1 MEGAGPSGRGRSVNK
16 DDKREYEREW
26 RAKNV
31 DHVREYRRQYYADNK
46 DKFQVYRATYHKK
59 RRAKT
64 SLLYESL
71 TSLGNP
77 LAKECAKRKCK
88 YLNENGIPS
97 CDYVI
102 FNGPRPCP
110 AGKDCTVWERM
121 EGKNDRKGISDASGD
136 QPL

>member
-1 MEGAGPSGRGRSVNK
+1 MNK
-16 DDKREYEREW
+16 EEKREYDRNW
-26 RAKNV
+26 RAKNT
-31 DHVREYRRQYYADNK
+31 DRLREYRRQYYAENK
-46 DKFQVYRATYHKK
+46 DKFQVYRAAYYGKK

-97 CDYVI
+97 CDYIVQK
-102 FNGPRPCP
+102 GPRPCP
-110 AGKDCTVWERM
+110 AGKDCTVWVRM
-121 EGKNDRKGISDASGD
+121 EGKNDRKGI
-136 QPL
+136 PL